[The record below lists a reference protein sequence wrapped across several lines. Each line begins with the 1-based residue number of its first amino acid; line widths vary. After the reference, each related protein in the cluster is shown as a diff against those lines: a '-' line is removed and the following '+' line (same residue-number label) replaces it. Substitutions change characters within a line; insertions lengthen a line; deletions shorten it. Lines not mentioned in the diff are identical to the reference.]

1 MGGGAP
7 AEAVIFAGRGTDEA
21 VRRTA
26 ALTRM
31 EALIMTTAEMSKGSA
46 TSAKRTGPAGALAFL
61 ALLSMGGLMACGE
74 EGPDPAVGGVKP
86 PPTATAT
93 ATTVATTPPLPAE
106 PSLDDR
112 RKAAKAAYDAGD
124 YAKAM
129 PELEAIV
136 AKEPGDVASQTM
148 LGDVYASKGDK
159 RAADAYLAATKAD
172 SGKDER
178 LALVACRALLEQRR
192 YDDVITAAQAGT
204 KSNEKS
210 MALWMYLGL
219 AQTGKMDFAGA
230 TETYQ
235 KLTTAWPD
243 EPELWAALANSQ
255 AATGKKDEAKKTA
268 KAALDKW
275 TEVRGPKN
283 NKEVKLGKGP
293 DELCAIARAMR
304 RAGDAGGALAAL
316 GKYTVAKDELSGP
329 LDIEKGFAKHQ
340 MKDDKTAYQNADKVL
355 KMTNNGSAPAHLLL
369 AAVAID
375 QKKLDIAKAELGAY
389 DLLGGEIPYTFDRKE
404 IQAAFDKGSTA
415 IELPKTPAKKPE
427 AKPEPKPKPKP

>member
-1 MGGGAP
+1 
-7 AEAVIFAGRGTDEA
+7 
-21 VRRTA
+21 
-26 ALTRM
+26 
-31 EALIMTTAEMSKGSA
+31 
-46 TSAKRTGPAGALAFL
+46 
-61 ALLSMGGLMACGE
+61 MACGE
-74 EGPDPAVGGVKP
+74 EGPEPAVAGVKP
-86 PPTATAT
+86 PPPATVTATAT
-93 ATTVATTPPLPAE
+93 ATVPPPPAE
-106 PSLDDR
+106 PTLDDR

-159 RAADAYLAATKAD
+159 RSADAYLAASKAD
-172 SGKDER
+172 GGKDER
-178 LALVACRALLEQRR
+178 LALVACRALLGQRR
-192 YDDVITAAQAGT
+192 YDDVIGAAQAGT

-235 KLTTAWPD
+235 KLTTAFPD
-243 EPELWAALANSQ
+243 EPELWADLANAQVGS
-255 AATGKKDEAKKTA
+255 GKKDEAKKTA

-275 TEVRGPKN
+275 TEVRAPKN

-304 RAGDAGGALAAL
+304 RAGDANGALGAL
-316 GKYTVAKDELSGP
+316 GKYTIAKDELSGP

-340 MKDDKTAYQNADKVL
+340 LKDDKMAYQTADKVL
-355 KMTNNGSAPAHLLL
+355 KLTNNASAPAHLLL

-375 QKKLDIAKAELGAY
+375 HKKLDVAKAELGAY
-389 DLLGGEIPYTFDRKE
+389 DMLGGDIPYTFDRKE

-415 IELPKTPAKKPE
+415 IEMPKEEKKPE
-427 AKPEPKPKPKP
+427 GKKPEGKKAEPKKP

>member
-1 MGGGAP
+1 
-7 AEAVIFAGRGTDEA
+7 
-21 VRRTA
+21 
-26 ALTRM
+26 M
-31 EALIMTTAEMSKGSA
+31 EALIMTEVLSRWS
-46 TSAKRTGPAGALAFL
+46 LAFC
-61 ALLSMGGLMACGE
+61 AVFSIGVAACGE
-74 EGPDPAVGGVKP
+74 EGPEPAVGGVKP

-93 ATTVATTPPLPAE
+93 ATTVATTPPPPGE
-106 PSLDDR
+106 PTLDDR

-124 YAKAM
+124 YGKAM

-136 AKEPGDVASQTM
+136 AKEPGDVVSQTM

-159 RAADAYLAATKAD
+159 RAGDAYLAATKAD
-172 SGKDER
+172 GGKDER
-178 LALVACRALLEQRR
+178 LALLACRTLLDARR
-192 YDDVITAAQAGT
+192 YDDVITAAQTGA

-230 TETYQ
+230 TETYG
-235 KLTTAWPD
+235 KLTTAFPD
-243 EPELWAALANSQ
+243 EPELWADLANSQ
-255 AATGKKDEAKKTA
+255 AASGKKDDAKKTA

-275 TEVRGPKN
+275 TEVRAPKN

-329 LDIEKGFAKHQ
+329 MDIEKGFAKHQ

-355 KMTNNGSAPAHLLL
+355 KMTNNASAPAHLLL

-375 QKKLDIAKAELGAY
+375 QKKPDIAKAELGAY
-389 DLLGGEIPYTFDRKE
+389 DMLGGDIPYTFDRKE
-404 IQAAFDKGSTA
+404 IQASLDKAGTA
-415 IELPKTPAKKPE
+415 IEAKPEKKPE
-427 AKPEPKPKPKP
+427 KKPEPKPKP

>member
-1 MGGGAP
+1 
-7 AEAVIFAGRGTDEA
+7 
-21 VRRTA
+21 
-26 ALTRM
+26 
-31 EALIMTTAEMSKGSA
+31 MTTAEMVSRGSFKSAGRTGSA
-46 TSAKRTGPAGALAFL
+46 AALAFF
-61 ALLSMGGLMACGE
+61 ALLSIGGLLACGE

-86 PPTATAT
+86 PPTSTTT

-136 AKEPGDVASQTM
+136 AKEPGDAASQTM
-148 LGDVYASKGDK
+148 LGDVYTAKGDK

-172 SGKDER
+172 GGKDER
-178 LALVACRALLEQRR
+178 LALLACKTLLDQRR
-192 YDDVITAAQAGT
+192 YDDVIMASQAGA

-219 AQTGKMDFAGA
+219 AQTGKMDFAGSV
-230 TETYQ
+230 ETYQ
-235 KLTTAWPD
+235 KLASGWPD
-243 EPELWAALANSQ
+243 EPELLANLANAQ
-255 AATGKKDEAKKTA
+255 AANGKKDDAKKTA

-275 TEVRGPKN
+275 TEVRSPKN

-293 DELCAIARAMR
+293 DELCGIARAMR
-304 RAGDAGGALAAL
+304 RVGDASGALNAL
-316 GKYTVAKDELSGP
+316 GKYTIAKDELSSP

-355 KMTNNGSAPAHLLL
+355 KITNNGSAPAHLLL
-369 AAVAID
+369 AAVAIE

-389 DLLGGEIPYTFDRKE
+389 DMLGGDIDYTFDRKE
-404 IQAAFDKGSTA
+404 IQAAFDKGTTA
-415 IELPKTPAKKPE
+415 TEIAKPPSKNPDPPKKPE
-427 AKPEPKPKPKP
+427 APKAPAPKP